1 MVILKTSAKYRKF
14 FPNLVIKT
22 TDFRLVFNFEQT
34 RTFTIF
40 GEHGIIPWAH
50 TICVCNRLL
59 FYSKRYW
66 IYRLFYLQ
74 RYITINDYKR
84 PLILSYILLVFN
96 KSCLNLANWL
106 IFKEPLRLPCWR
118 FSLAFSCSSK
128 CAKTRR
134 MGQENKT
141 AIDAHT
147 PLWSSLVYF
156 LSLSP
161 DSQGTERP
169 QKTGRERTSRRVPW
183 DKLWFLIGS
192 VAKLVMFS
200 LFSFYLF
207 VKTLGSRSSYA
218 RPGRARSKNR
228 EWHVRRTNELGALF
242 ILDIHLWTSLYRC
255 LVLDRYSPVVWTRR
269 RHQELRGKV
278 YIFQS

>member
-1 MVILKTSAKYRKF
+1 MVILKTSTKYRKF

-40 GEHGIIPWAH
+40 GEQGIIPWAH

-106 IFKEPLRLPCWR
+106 IFKEPLQLPCWR
-118 FSLAFSCSSK
+118 FSLAFSCRSK

-161 DSQGTERP
+161 GSQGTERP

-269 RHQELRGKV
+269 RHQELREKV

>member
-1 MVILKTSAKYRKF
+1 MVILKTSTKYRKF

-40 GEHGIIPWAH
+40 GEQGIIPWAH

-106 IFKEPLRLPCWR
+106 IFKEPLQLPCWR

-141 AIDAHT
+141 AIVLIPPSGRPSCT
-147 PLWSSLVYF
+147 F
-156 LSLSP
+156 FRSP
-161 DSQGTERP
+161 QPHKAR
-169 QKTGRERTSRRVPW
+169 KGRR
-183 DKLWFLIGS
+183 
-192 VAKLVMFS
+192 
-200 LFSFYLF
+200 
-207 VKTLGSRSSYA
+207 
-218 RPGRARSKNR
+218 RPGERGRHEECHGINYDF
-228 EWHVRRTNELGALF
+228 WLGQ
-242 ILDIHLWTSLYRC
+242 W
-255 LVLDRYSPVVWTRR
+255 
-269 RHQELRGKV
+269 
-278 YIFQS
+278 QS

>member
-1 MVILKTSAKYRKF
+1 MVILKTSTKYRKF

-22 TDFRLVFNFEQT
+22 TDFRLVLNFEQT

-40 GEHGIIPWAH
+40 GEHGIIRWAH
-50 TICVCNRLL
+50 TICLCNRLL

-74 RYITINDYKR
+74 RYYNQWLQTSTHTELY
-84 PLILSYILLVFN
+84 LVSFQQIMF
-96 KSCLNLANWL
+96 KLGKLTD
-106 IFKEPLRLPCWR
+106 FKEPLQLPCWQ

-141 AIDAHT
+141 AVDAHT
-147 PLWSSLVYF
+147 PFWPSLVYF

-161 DSQGTERP
+161 ASQGTETP

-183 DKLWFLIGS
+183 HKLWFLIGS
-192 VAKLVMFS
+192 VAMLVMFS

-269 RHQELRGKV
+269 RHQELREKV

>member
-1 MVILKTSAKYRKF
+1 MLILKTSTKYRKF

-22 TDFRLVFNFEQT
+22 TDFQLVFNFEQT

-40 GEHGIIPWAH
+40 GEQGTIPWAH

-106 IFKEPLRLPCWR
+106 IFKETLQLPCWR

-134 MGQENKT
+134 MGQENKR
-141 AIDAHT
+141 AIIAHT

-161 DSQGTERP
+161 GSQGTERP

-269 RHQELRGKV
+269 RHQELRQKV

>member
-1 MVILKTSAKYRKF
+1 MIILKTSTKYRKF

-74 RYITINDYKR
+74 RYIKINDYKR

-106 IFKEPLRLPCWR
+106 ILRNLYSCRVDGFRSPFPVVASARRLGGWDKKIRRQLCSYPPLAVPRVLSFALP
-118 FSLAFSCSSK
+118 SL
-128 CAKTRR
+128 TRHR
-134 MGQENKT
+134 KAAE
-141 AIDAHT
+141 D
-147 PLWSSLVYF
+147 
-156 LSLSP
+156 
-161 DSQGTERP
+161 
-169 QKTGRERTSRRVPW
+169 REREDVTKSAM
-183 DKLWFLIGS
+183 G
-192 VAKLVMFS
+192 
-200 LFSFYLF
+200 
-207 VKTLGSRSSYA
+207 
-218 RPGRARSKNR
+218 
-228 EWHVRRTNELGALF
+228 
-242 ILDIHLWTSLYRC
+242 
-255 LVLDRYSPVVWTRR
+255 
-269 RHQELRGKV
+269 
-278 YIFQS
+278 